1 MEIPWTVFFCMP
13 STLKNVQLAER
24 YLQLV
29 KKRYS
34 EPANEKI
41 LGSFS
46 TEALPEP
53 SSSRTE
59 GQPKVY
65 NGKKKKQKDSQPNL
79 RYLRD
84 VSSCNTE
91 EVEEKHW
98 FYKLR
103 LISINK

>member
-1 MEIPWTVFFCMP
+1 MP

-53 SSSRTE
+53 SSSRTV

-65 NGKKKKQKDSQPNL
+65 NGKKKKQKDSQPNWDIHEMFRAATQKKL
-79 RYLRD
+79 KK
-84 VSSCNTE
+84 NTD
-91 EVEEKHW
+91 
-98 FYKLR
+98 FTNLD
-103 LISINK
+103 